1 MKIKKEDDAASVDDL
16 STVTTEAQIDI
27 RVIAGG
33 YIVTTH
39 VVKGKTRYYGETTS
53 EQIFVQPRKLVK
65 YVADFLETHKNV
77 VEG

>member
-1 MKIKKEDDAASVDDL
+1 MKIKKEDDVSDAGDL
-16 STVTTEAQIDI
+16 STVTTEAQLDI

-33 YIVTTH
+33 YIVTTRAL
-39 VVKGKTRYYGETTS
+39 KGKTRYCGETTT